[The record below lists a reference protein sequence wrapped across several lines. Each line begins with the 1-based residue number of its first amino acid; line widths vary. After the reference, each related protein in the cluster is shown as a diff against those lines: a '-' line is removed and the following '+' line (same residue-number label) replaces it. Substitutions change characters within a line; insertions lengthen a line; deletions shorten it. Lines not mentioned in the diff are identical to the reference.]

1 MKNIMPRR
9 KPFYSLAL
17 IFSVIMVLQPACISQ
32 TATITD
38 SPAKATAAT
47 NLPVSSSTSQNIPD
61 GARVI
66 PERVIPVPATAS
78 AELGVFMRAPINTN
92 ADRPKFEPKTAQ
104 DWKEYVKEAD
114 KISVIFGTGMLKS
127 FPGKYENTTVAGVP
141 VNIFTPDGIA
151 QENADMILIHL
162 HGGAFCR
169 FGGVA
174 GISEAIFMT
183 QSWKIKI
190 ISVDYRMPPDYPF
203 PAGLDD
209 VVAVYKELIK
219 TYKPENIGIFG
230 TSAGGG
236 LTLSTVLKLK
246 DLGLPLPGAIAPGTP
261 WSDLTKTG
269 DTYYTN
275 EFIDD
280 TLVSYDGVLAVA
292 ALSYSGGH
300 DLKEPL
306 LSPVYGD
313 FRGFPPTIL
322 TTGTRDLFL
331 SNTVRVHRQLR
342 KAGVEADI
350 QIFEGMSHGTYAYFP
365 NLPEHAE
372 AMGEIV
378 GFFDKHLGRQ

>member
-1 MKNIMPRR
+1 MKNIMPC
-9 KPFYSLAL
+9 KLPVFALAL
-17 IFSVIMVLQPACISQ
+17 ILSIIVLMQPACISQ
-32 TATITD
+32 PAVITD
-38 SPAKATAAT
+38 LPAKAAAT
-47 NLPVSSSTSQNIPD
+47 TDLPASSAASKNIPE

-66 PERVIPVPATAS
+66 PERIIPVPSTAS
-78 AELGVFMRAPINTN
+78 TELGAFMKVPINTN
-92 ADRPKFEPKTAQ
+92 ADRPKVEPKTAQ
-104 DWKEYVKEAD
+104 DWKEYVKEED
-114 KISVIFGTGMLKS
+114 KISAIFGAGMLKS

-141 VNIFTPDGIA
+141 VNIFTPGGIA
-151 QENADMILIHL
+151 QENANRILIHL

-174 GISEAIFMT
+174 GISEAVFMT
-183 QSWKIKI
+183 QSWKIKV

-209 VVAVYKELIK
+209 VIAVYRELIK
-219 TYKPENIGIFG
+219 TYRPENIGIFG

-236 LTLSTVLKLK
+236 LTLSAVLKLK
-246 DLGLPLPGAIAPGTP
+246 DLGVPLPGAIAPGTP
-261 WSDLTKTG
+261 WSDLTRTG
-269 DTYYTN
+269 DSYYTN
-275 EFIDD
+275 EFVDD
-280 TLVSYDGVLAVA
+280 TVVSYDNVLAAA
-292 ALSYSGGH
+292 ALSYAGGH

-313 FRGFPPTIL
+313 FKGFPPTIL

-342 KAGVEADI
+342 RAGVDADI
-350 QIFEGMSHGTYAYFP
+350 QIFEGMSHGMYAYFP

-378 GFFDKHLGRQ
+378 GFLDKHLGR